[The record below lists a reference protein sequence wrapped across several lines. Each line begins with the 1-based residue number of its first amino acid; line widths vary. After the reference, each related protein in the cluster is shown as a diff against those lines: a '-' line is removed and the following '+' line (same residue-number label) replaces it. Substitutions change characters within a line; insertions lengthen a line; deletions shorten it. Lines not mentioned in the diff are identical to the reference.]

1 MEPCNSLSLAGVS
14 YWWNKR
20 QTHRQQLVCNWQRIK
35 TTETSGQEQDCLCC
49 LFDPGTFEMNNI
61 KFLPSL
67 NKPEL
72 YNEQMNSIS
81 SATEKNLSYITT
93 LSFLALNMNYN
104 NLWFYLYETNACTW
118 NHVAWDLL
126 ETVEGQEYVFLSHWK
141 VTYLS
146 LILVFTN
153 VVFLCFCKLFQ
164 NMALFFL
171 WENSAYIYLNKH
183 RWKSPN

>member
-1 MEPCNSLSLAGVS
+1 MEPCNSLSLARVS

-126 ETVEGQEYVFLSHWK
+126 ETVEGQEYVFLI
-141 VTYLS
+141 VTG
-146 LILVFTN
+146 
-153 VVFLCFCKLFQ
+153 K
-164 NMALFFL
+164 
-171 WENSAYIYLNKH
+171 
-183 RWKSPN
+183 

>member
-20 QTHRQQLVCNWQRIK
+20 QTHRQQLLCNWQRIK

-104 NLWFYLYETNACTW
+104 MKSCSVGSIRNCGGPRICVP
-118 NHVAWDLL
+118 H
-126 ETVEGQEYVFLSHWK
+126 SHWK